1 MADKTEVNQFL
12 KDLGAPEESIM
23 DKPLV
28 VTDEEP
34 EKETPERRVAELDE
48 DGYPKNR
55 QGRRKRAHDEEL
67 RNEISQLNERVK
79 QLSEVEKFK
88 AEAGDDPITK
98 VEAIFGT
105 NTPDKLA
112 ATNLLKEAL
121 LGMSKRTLDEIEAR
135 NTQQS
140 QAEREEAKEADSEV
154 DEFLETA
161 EDEGLDVSDENVRNG
176 LITLMEKMSRKYNDG
191 NIKEFADPEAVV
203 ETFKELQKR
212 QGSSRAKELASR
224 SMARSGESE
233 PSKLPQN
240 AIDRFMADSGLGW

>member
-1 MADKTEVNQFL
+1 MADNTEVNQFL

-28 VTDEEP
+28 VADEEP

-105 NTPDKLA
+105 NTPEKLA

-121 LGMSKRTLDEIEAR
+121 LGMSKRTLAEIEAR

-140 QAEREEAKEADSEV
+140 QAEREEAKEADGEV

-176 LITLMEKMSRKYNDG
+176 LITLMEKMSRKYQDG

-212 QGSSRAKELASR
+212 TGSTRAKELASR

-240 AIDRFMADSGLGW
+240 AIDRFMTDSGLGW